1 VDNFSVRK
9 AEYLNEAIQDL
20 PNKSLVQIV
29 EEVIRDRTICE
40 KVTLSIDVI
49 IHLAA

>member
-29 EEVIRDRTICE
+29 EGVIRDRTICE